1 MKTITAFLL
10 LLAVACGGEH
20 EHAHGSGGHDD
31 HGGGHDD
38 HGGGD
43 DQLPARAVTEWTAKS
58 ELFMEYSPFI
68 VGAESR
74 FLAHITVLDGF
85 GALLEGDVTVTLT
98 MKDGSTRAATAKG
111 PTRPGIF
118 IPAITPERAGECSL
132 TVDISGGPLV
142 DHIDAGVCQVFPD
155 RATAAAALA
164 GGGDDG
170 TIQFLKEQQWVIDFG
185 TAEVKPRELQP
196 SLTVN
201 AEIRTMPGRQ
211 AHLTAATGGRV
222 SLASPPPYLGA
233 DVAKGDLLAQIQ
245 PTTSAVG
252 NHGTLLADVD
262 AASAEYAAATA
273 QRDRL
278 ARLVADD
285 AVPKRR
291 LDDAESAVKVTKA
304 RLNAASTRL
313 STYNA
318 SASGGS
324 SKRAGAFHVRAPID
338 GTLVDV
344 FVTEG
349 ETVAAGTKL
358 FEVINLARVWVE
370 GKVYEPDIPK
380 VETATTAWFTVEGR
394 DTVFEITETTGKL
407 VTVGQVIDSRSRTVR
422 VVFEIENPGTV
433 LRVGQYAKL
442 SVATGPAISV
452 LAVPESALLQ
462 EGGQWIAFVQ
472 TDGEGFTRRVV
483 QIGIRSR
490 GFVQVLG
497 GLADG
502 EHVVTRGAYDVKR
515 AASAGDAPAHGHA
528 H

>member
-1 MKTITAFLL
+1 
-10 LLAVACGGEH
+10 
-20 EHAHGSGGHDD
+20 
-31 HGGGHDD
+31 
-38 HGGGD
+38 
-43 DQLPARAVTEWTAKS
+43 VTEWTAKS
-58 ELFMEYSPFI
+58 ELFMEYAPFI

-98 MKDGSTRAATAKG
+98 MKGGAAQVATASR

-118 IPAITPERAGECSL
+118 IPTITPKTAGECSL
-132 TVDISGGPLV
+132 TVEIRGNALV
-142 DHIDAGVCQVFPD
+142 DSIDAGPCRVFPD
-155 RATAAAALA
+155 RAAAEAAL
-164 GGGDDG
+164 GGDDG
-170 TIQFLKEQQWVIDFG
+170 DDGSIQFLKEQQWVIDFG
-185 TAEVKPRELQP
+185 TAPVGPRELQP

-201 AEIRTMPGRQ
+201 AEIRTMPGRE
-211 AHLTAATGGRV
+211 AHLTAATVGRV
-222 SLASPPPYLGA
+222 SLADPAPTLGA

-245 PTTSAVG
+245 PTTSVVG
-252 NHGTLLADVD
+252 SHGALRADVD

-285 AVPKRR
+285 AVPRRR
-291 LDDAESAVKVTKA
+291 LDDAEATVKVTKA
-304 RLNAASTRL
+304 RLSAATTRL
-313 STYNA
+313 AAYNA
-318 SASGGS
+318 SASGGT
-324 SKRAGAFHVRAPID
+324 SKRAGAFRVRAPIG

-349 ETVAAGTKL
+349 
-358 FEVINLARVWVE
+358 
-370 GKVYEPDIPK
+370 KVYEPDVPK

-394 DTVFEITETTGKL
+394 ETVFEITERTGKL
-407 VTVGQVIDSRSRTVR
+407 VTVGHVIDPRSRTVN
-422 VVFEIENPGTV
+422 VVFELDNPGAV

-442 SVATGPAISV
+442 SVATGPAVSV

-472 TDGEGFTRRVV
+472 IDGEGFARRVV
-483 QIGIRSR
+483 QTGIRSR
-490 GFVQVLG
+490 GWVQVLG

-502 EHVVTRGAYDVKR
+502 EHVVTRGAYDLKR